1 MTRVKR
7 GVTVHR
13 RHHKVLKAAKGFRA
27 GNSKLFTAAK
37 TAVIKSGKHAY
48 VDRKKKKRDFRR
60 LWIARINAAC
70 RAMGTKYSLLIDACF
85 KKGIEVNRKMM
96 ADMAA
101 TEPEVFKA
109 FVEEAMGKR

>member
-7 GVTVHR
+7 GVAAHR

-37 TAVIKSGKHAY
+37 TAVIKAGKHAY
-48 VDRKKKKRDFRR
+48 VDRRKKKRDFRR

-70 RAMGTKYSLLIDACF
+70 RAMGTKYSALINACF
-85 KKGIEVNRKMM
+85 KKGVEVNRKMM
-96 ADMAA
+96 AELAA
-101 TEPEVFKA
+101 KEPEAFKA
-109 FVEEAMGKR
+109 FVEEVMGK